1 MLLYYLSLEFSL
13 KEWILSAEL
22 NSPNYKD
29 RVPVC
34 RREKKK
40 WKADSTIVEC
50 KIYKK
55 TTRKIYDLYIDICIY
70 YR

>member
-40 WKADSTIVEC
+40 
-50 KIYKK
+50 
-55 TTRKIYDLYIDICIY
+55 
-70 YR
+70 